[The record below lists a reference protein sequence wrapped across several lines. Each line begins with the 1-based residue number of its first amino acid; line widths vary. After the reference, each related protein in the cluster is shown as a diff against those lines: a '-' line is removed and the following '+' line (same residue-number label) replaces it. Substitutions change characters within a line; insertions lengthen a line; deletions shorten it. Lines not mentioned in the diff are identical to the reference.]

1 MAGAW
6 LRRSARPQVGAGPLR
21 TVRLLRVKPGMLEDA
36 PDTVLAFAKLKVA
49 RQPRVNTRNR
59 QGKGRERSSPRTRAA
74 GWPDF
79 RPLPH
84 VCRAASP

>member
-49 RQPRVNTRNR
+49 R
-59 QGKGRERSSPRTRAA
+59 
-74 GWPDF
+74 
-79 RPLPH
+79 
-84 VCRAASP
+84 